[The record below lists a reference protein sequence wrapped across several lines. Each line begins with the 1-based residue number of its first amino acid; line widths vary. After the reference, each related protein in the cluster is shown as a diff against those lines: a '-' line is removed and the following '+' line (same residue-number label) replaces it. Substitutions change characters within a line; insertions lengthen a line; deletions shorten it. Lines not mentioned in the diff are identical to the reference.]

1 MQVVTP
7 YVPCVTTRH
16 LAVLE
21 LNAALLEHLQHSLTV
36 SVGNIGLATLREDKQ
51 LGSLVQ
57 RCSNLLE
64 ACLALL
70 VHLLV
75 VGKPTRAHHVDITKH
90 IGVRHK

>member
-7 YVPCVTTRH
+7 YVPRVTTGH
-16 LAVLE
+16 LAVLI
-21 LNAALLEHLQHSLTV
+21 LDTALLEHLQHSLAV

-51 LGSLVQ
+51 LGGLIQ

-70 VHLLV
+70 VHLLI
-75 VGKPTRAHHVDITKH
+75 VGKPTRTHHVDITKH